1 MARIQFRLDR
11 ETAAANNGRGDS
23 VNIPLIAGVFFALA
37 GVAGCIFPVIP
48 GLLLSY
54 AALLLISAAYRWE
67 PYSLSLLII
76 LGLAACAVTALD
88 FLVPKWREKKFGA
101 SKPGVLIS
109 VIGMIIGLWFLPPW
123 GIVIGAFIG
132 GMVGEI
138 LVRKRP
144 KSAWGAG
151 SGVLVGTIFGIMLK
165 VCLTGLMLHYL
176 LKVINWPR

>member
-1 MARIQFRLDR
+1 
-11 ETAAANNGRGDS
+11 
-23 VNIPLIAGVFFALA
+23 VNIPLIAGAVFALA

-48 GLLLSY
+48 GLVLCYIALILLSF
-54 AALLLISAAYRWE
+54 LRQWE
-67 PYSLSLLII
+67 PFSITFLVIMGLSVF
-76 LGLAACAVTALD
+76 AVTTLD
-88 FLVPKWREKKFGA
+88 FLVPKWREKKYGA

-109 VIGMIIGLWFLPPW
+109 VIGMLIGLWFLPPW

-144 KSAWGAG
+144 KSAYRAG

-165 VCLTGLMLHYL
+165 VGLTGLMLHYL